1 MIQAKSTGLEDV
13 KGQFLQIIH
22 TNIRQLTDYLRNELG
37 LPSSYDEEILGREV
51 AKVISYMSF
60 NIDPLQ
66 VDVSADAVVNE
77 FIRQSNSLKN
87 ISKYKNFRFY
97 KLISENNEAV
107 AACFGIYILTRLET
121 IKGFS
126 FDDILNTGGSAA
138 IAGATGGAV
147 MVDPNDV
154 KKAANTLGDLYRT
167 VSGLF
172 AVGDNAKQMP
182 NGGIYY
188 FYKYYKGQPYF
199 GAAQPK
205 TEQCSVGYFK
215 GTWKPLIESESGMSF
230 ELATAYFLKY
240 YPYIKSGYFLTQ
252 NDFYMQA
259 RKDIADEAAG
269 KTPKSPTG
277 LGGLTPKRRNFFQ
290 RLFGRK

>member
-87 ISKYKNFRFY
+87 IAKYKNFRFY
-97 KLISENNEAV
+97 KLISENNDAV
-107 AACFGIYILTRLET
+107 SACFGIYILTRLET

-126 FDDILNTGGSAA
+126 FNDLLNTGASM
-138 IAGATGGAV
+138 ATGGAV
-147 MVDPNDV
+147 SASDV
-154 KKAANTLGDLYRT
+154 QKTADKLGDLYRS
-167 VSGLF
+167 VSSMFG
-172 AVGDNAKQMP
+172 VGDNGKDFT
-182 NGGIYY
+182 GGVYY

-199 GAAQPK
+199 GAPEPK
-205 TEQCSVGYFK
+205 TEAISVGYFK

-252 NDFYMQA
+252 NDFYIQA

-269 KTPKSPTG
+269 KTPKSPSSM
-277 LGGLTPKRRNFFQ
+277 GGLTPKRRNFFQ
-290 RLFGRK
+290 RLFGK

>member
-77 FIRQSNSLKN
+77 FMKQSNSLKN
-87 ISKYKNFRFY
+87 IAKYKNFRFY
-97 KLISENNEAV
+97 KLISENNDAV
-107 AACFGIYILTRLET
+107 SACFGIYILTRLET

-126 FDDILNTGGSAA
+126 FNDLINRGGSAA
-138 IAGATGGAV
+138 VSVVSGGTVNLEAS
-147 MVDPNDV
+147 DV
-154 KKAANTLGDLYRT
+154 KKAADKLGDLYRS
-167 VSGLF
+167 VSSMFGP
-172 AVGDNAKQMP
+172 GDNGKDFT
-182 NGGIYY
+182 GGIYY

-199 GAAQPK
+199 GAPEPK
-205 TEQCSVGYFK
+205 TEAISVGYFK

-269 KTPKSPTG
+269 KTPKMPAG
-277 LGGLTPKRRNFFQ
+277 LGGVKPKRKNFFQ
-290 RLFGRK
+290 RLFGK